1 MQQNV
6 IKFLTNFQ
14 VEKKVPNFCIDLD
27 TTAAIPFHQ
36 QKSINN
42 KFPNIVESCGS
53 LYGMQLDPTFECT
66 AQVAWMSESM
76 KVGNHFNKIWNFF
89 SMPK

>member
-27 TTAAIPFHQ
+27 TTAATPFQQ
-36 QKSINN
+36 QKSTNS
-42 KFPNIVESCGS
+42 KFPKIVKSCGS

-66 AQVAWMSESM
+66 AQAAWMSESM
-76 KVGNHFNKIWNFF
+76 KVGNHFNEIWNFF
-89 SMPK
+89 FNA

>member
-14 VEKKVPNFCIDLD
+14 DEKKVPNFCIDLD

-42 KFPNIVESCGS
+42 KFPNIVKSCGS

-66 AQVAWMSESM
+66 AQAAWMSESM